1 MFYDN
6 VPQDENGQ
14 NYYGMG
20 WAISYNL
27 LDEKVINHSGL
38 VENYTS
44 NMFIFPER
52 DEAIVVLVN
61 MNDYLVDNGMLA
73 NIVMPLLS
81 GEKQD
86 MPTNTYWL
94 YHGLIDA
101 IYLLIIMIAVC
112 PILFMGK
119 WKKKTYGK
127 KAIALDVIIHMIFP
141 ILFCGFSSIFGIP
154 LWVVFYFVKDLFMVI
169 VISSIILAGTGVYKI
184 VWRYKSRVWR

>member
-20 WAISYNL
+20 WLISYNL
-27 LDEKVINHSGL
+27 LHEKVINHSGL

-73 NIVMPLLS
+73 NIVMPLLG

-86 MPTNTYWL
+86 MPTNTY
-94 YHGLIDA
+94 
-101 IYLLIIMIAVC
+101 
-112 PILFMGK
+112 
-119 WKKKTYGK
+119 
-127 KAIALDVIIHMIFP
+127 
-141 ILFCGFSSIFGIP
+141 
-154 LWVVFYFVKDLFMVI
+154 
-169 VISSIILAGTGVYKI
+169 
-184 VWRYKSRVWR
+184 

>member
-1 MFYDN
+1 
-6 VPQDENGQ
+6 
-14 NYYGMG
+14 MG

-27 LDEKVINHSGL
+27 LDEEVINHSGL

-73 NIVMPLLS
+73 NIVMPLLG

-94 YHGLIDA
+94 YHSLIDA
-101 IYLLIIMIAVC
+101 IYLLIVMIAVC
-112 PILFMGK
+112 PILFIGK

-127 KAIALDVIIHMIFP
+127 KAIVLDVIIHMIFP
-141 ILFCGFSSIFGIP
+141 ILFCGFSSILGIP

-169 VISSIILAGTGVYKI
+169 VISSIILAGTGVYKM
-184 VWRYKSRVWR
+184 VWRYKSRVRR